1 MEQGGHRGDAAL
13 VQAVEEAA
21 VEVEA
26 ALVGRAGAVGLDPGP
41 GDGEA
46 VAAQPEVAHEVEVLG
61 VAVVV
66 VDGHVAG
73 VAVAGAPRDA
83 AEGVPDRL
91 AAPVLLGGALDLVRG
106 GGRAPAEVVREAQ
119 RAGGPNRY
127 RHGFSSWIRG
137 HRRRIRERSHDRA
150 DAAGWLAGR
159 HGGRRWQVG
168 DGCGPEQRTRPS
180 GRRGA
185 PVPSASFPIVY
196 GGLVWGRGRATPVP
210 TVTAHTRAEFGSCR
224 ACRAGAGP
232 REWLWF
238 HLPPCG
244 GTMADDGVRAGPSS
258 ALGLVPWA
266 RQRQPQRSSYGT
278 LSMEAL
284 PSTDVAT
291 VTPVTPL

>member
-13 VQAVEEAA
+13 VQAVDEAA
-21 VEVEA
+21 VEVEP
-26 ALVGRAGAVGLDPGP
+26 ALVGRAGAVGLDPWP

-46 VAAQPEVAHEVEVLG
+46 VAAHPEVAHQVEVLG

-66 VDGHVAG
+66 VGGDVTG
-73 VAVAGAPRDA
+73 VAVAGAPGVA

-91 AAPVLLGGALDLVRG
+91 AAPVLLGRALDLVRG

-119 RAGGPNRY
+119 RAGGPSRY

-137 HRRRIRERSHDRA
+137 HRRRFGSAPMIGQA
-150 DAAGWLAGR
+150 LPAGHAGR
-159 HGGRRWQVG
+159 RGGRRWRVG
-168 DGCGPEQRTRPS
+168 GGSGPEQRTRPS
-180 GRRGA
+180 GRRNA

-210 TVTAHTRAEFGSCR
+210 AVTAHTRARFGSCR

-258 ALGLVPWA
+258 ALGSGSLGSSETTPAIFLLEPCRWK
-266 RQRQPQRSSYGT
+266 RSHRPM
-278 LSMEAL
+278 LRL
-284 PSTDVAT
+284 
-291 VTPVTPL
+291 